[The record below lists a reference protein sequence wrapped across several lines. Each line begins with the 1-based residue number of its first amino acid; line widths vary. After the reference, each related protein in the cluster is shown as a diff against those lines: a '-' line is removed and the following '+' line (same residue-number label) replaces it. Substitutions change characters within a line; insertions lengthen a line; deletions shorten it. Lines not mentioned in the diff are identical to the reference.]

1 MEFVIVTLITAL
13 VGLFAGGLY
22 RWVVDYAESFRRNYD
37 IKRENAYSH
46 MVQIVDTAKVKGKY
60 SHYEIERF
68 DQLQKEYKH
77 LGGNGASDR
86 LRAELE
92 LLPMED

>member
-1 MEFVIVTLITAL
+1 MLPDLIP
-13 VGLFAGGLY
+13 Y
-22 RWVVDYAESFRRNYD
+22 NNCN
-37 IKRENAYSH
+37 KKNQ
-46 MVQIVDTAKVKGKY
+46 M
-60 SHYEIERF
+60 IERF

-77 LGGNGASDR
+77 LEGNGAYDR

>member
-1 MEFVIVTLITAL
+1 M
-13 VGLFAGGLY
+13 
-22 RWVVDYAESFRRNYD
+22 
-37 IKRENAYSH
+37 
-46 MVQIVDTAKVKGKY
+46 
-60 SHYEIERF
+60 IERF

-92 LLPMED
+92 LLQTEG